1 MKDCV
6 FCRIV
11 DKKLPASVEYEDEFV
26 LAFKSIEPVSEFH
39 ILVIPK
45 KHISTFMD
53 IEDDVIFKMTEA
65 SQKIIKDKKI
75 SSGYKLVF
83 NGGRY
88 QAIPHLHWH
97 LLGGKFFDD
106 DDILNKT

>member
-1 MKDCV
+1 MVNCV
-6 FCRIV
+6 FCKIV
-11 DKKLPASVEYEDEFV
+11 DKKLPASVEYEDESV

-45 KHISTFMD
+45 KHIPTFMD
-53 IEDDVIFKMTEA
+53 IKDDVILKMTKA
-65 SQKIIKDKKI
+65 SQEIVRVKKIIN
-75 SSGYKLVF
+75 GYKLVF
-83 NGGRY
+83 NGGIY

-106 DDILNKT
+106 NDILNKT